1 MCVNI
6 LPKYINIFL
15 EDDIKRIYSCIS
27 CLLVWKYGIYLLTKA
42 HRYLYMIQY
51 THRVSLNALVQNR
64 PNIFE

>member
-27 CLLVWKYGIYLLTKA
+27 CLLVWKYGIYLLTKT
-42 HRYLYMIQY
+42 H